1 MNKQPFAEPCK
12 SNEPFLE
19 ISLLIVLLS
28 TIAEEV
34 RVELLE
40 LMDTCMD
47 SDKTQFVPQLGA
59 ISTMLSR
66 VAGDT
71 NPEMKQKVASF
82 AGTLCRELKDQ
93 AGHHMKNVVIGLTAN
108 LAH

>member
-12 SNEPFLE
+12 SDESFLE

-47 SDKTQFVPQLGA
+47 SDKT
-59 ISTMLSR
+59 
-66 VAGDT
+66 
-71 NPEMKQKVASF
+71 
-82 AGTLCRELKDQ
+82 
-93 AGHHMKNVVIGLTAN
+93 
-108 LAH
+108 